1 MAFARRLP
9 FQQNREW
16 RKIRTALQ
24 QIRLTGSSKSYP
36 TQVLAVAALC
46 IAAYACC
53 LNNGFISDDYENL
66 RLAEGL
72 KSDFWYLFK
81 SPPLNFRMTSFL
93 AYAMLDRLFAQHYEF
108 FYTANIFL
116 HFINCLLLWKL
127 LLVLGRHAGE
137 AYLAAILFAVFQG
150 PQEGVMWVA
159 ALNETLLGS
168 FVLSTFVL
176 WFRGH
181 YFISAIS
188 LLLALFSKESA
199 AIADSFEKR
208 DRKSTRLNSSHLG
221 ISYAIF

>member
-9 FQQNREW
+9 FQQNRER
-16 RKIRTALQ
+16 RKIRPALQ
-24 QIRLTGSSKSYP
+24 QIRLTGFPRSYP

-46 IAAYACC
+46 VAAYACC

-72 KSDFWYLFK
+72 KSDF
-81 SPPLNFRMTSFL
+81 
-93 AYAMLDRLFAQHYEF
+93 

-127 LLVLGRHAGE
+127 LLVLGRPAGE
-137 AYLAAILFAVFQG
+137 AYLAAILFAVFQA
-150 PQEGVMWVA
+150 PQEGVMWIA
-159 ALNETLLGS
+159 AMNETLLGS
-168 FVLSTFVL
+168 FVLSTLVL

-181 YFISAIS
+181 YLISAIF

-199 AIADSFEKR
+199 AIAV
-208 DRKSTRLNSSHLG
+208 LV
-221 ISYAIF
+221 